1 MASTSTINVQEN
13 EAEVNMQEKP
23 GMQHMQTN
31 DIEEKASILQ
41 QLEEAEEE
49 SEEVPEPTFEET
61 IDWYFKEKFQVQ
73 QKKLIKF
80 EKQEQAA
87 REKPSR
93 KSKYTWKKMWA
104 YRKRKNIASEE
115 EEDSSDDEHLDYDNF
130 HLSFDPE
137 KSPKFN
143 C

>member
-1 MASTSTINVQEN
+1 MASTSRINVQQN
-13 EAEVNMQEKP
+13 EASILQEP
-23 GMQHMQTN
+23 AF
-31 DIEEKASILQ
+31 EEKASILE

-49 SEEVPEPTFEET
+49 SEEVPEQTFEET
-61 IDWYFKEKFQVQ
+61 IDWYFKKKFQVQ

-80 EKQEQAA
+80 EKQEKAA
-87 REKPSR
+87 TEKPRR

-104 YRKRKNIASEE
+104 YIKRKNIASEE

-130 HLSFDPE
+130 HLSFDLE